1 MKTTNDG
8 ARINSVSEITNRVK
22 DALES
27 DMSLRS
33 VLVRGEI
40 SNYTRRAGRFGT
52 DYLYFT
58 LKDAKTQLSC
68 VMFEGTDEM
77 EFEPGDGMSVV
88 CEGMITVYPA
98 YGRYQLKCYSM
109 SEDGEGAAKAAL
121 EALKAKLLDEG
132 IFSQKRSRP
141 TFPKKIAVITSP
153 TGAAVQDIKNVI
165 SRRYPVTELC
175 VIPAYVQGANAVPS
189 VIEGLHTAQAVGADL
204 IIFGR
209 GGGSSEDL
217 DCFNSEEL
225 ARAIYASEIPTIS
238 AVGHETDTTIAD
250 LAADMR
256 APTPSAAAELA
267 VPDISTLKGEIDAL
281 YLRAASLMRQGLRNR
296 ELVLSSLAKDVRL
309 RSPRA
314 RIAAWESRLNSLSA
328 DISAKTRQR
337 LASAESSLMIR
348 AQSISAMNP
357 LGVLSRGYS
366 VTTKDGKAVKSSEE
380 LKTGDMVD
388 IKFNK
393 GSAAAKVTELLHGTN
408 RVFADNSPK

>member
-1 MKTTNDG
+1 MGTKNNSTQ
-8 ARINSVSEITNRVK
+8 IISVSEITARVK
-22 DALES
+22 DTLEG

-33 VLVRGEI
+33 VYVRGEI
-40 SNYTRRAGRFGT
+40 SNFTRRAGKFGS

-68 VMFEGTDEM
+68 VMFEGVDALELD
-77 EFEPGDGMSVV
+77 PKDGMSVV

-109 SEDGEGAAKAAL
+109 SEDGEGAAAARL
-121 EALKAKLLDEG
+121 SALKAKLLDEG
-132 IFSQKRSRP
+132 LFSQKRERP
-141 TFPKKIAVITSP
+141 TFPKRIAVITSP

-175 VIPAYVQGANAVPS
+175 VIPAYVQGINAVPS
-189 VIEGLHTAQAVGADL
+189 LIAGLKRAEVIGADL

-225 ARAIYASEIPTIS
+225 ARAVYASPIPTIS
-238 AVGHETDTTIAD
+238 AVGHEVDTTIAD
-250 LAADMR
+250 LVADMR

-267 VPDISTLKGEIDAL
+267 VPDISVLKSSIDAL
-281 YLRAASLMRQGLRNR
+281 CKRASGLMRQTLRNS
-296 ELVLSSLAKDVRL
+296 ELALSSLAKDVQL

-314 RIAAWESRLNSLSA
+314 RIAAWDSRLRRLSTE
-328 DISAKTRQR
+328 ISAKIRQR
-337 LASAESSLMIR
+337 LSGAESSLMIK
-348 AQSISAMNP
+348 AQSVSAMNP

-366 VTTKDGKAVKSSEE
+366 VTTKNGKAVKSSEE
-380 LKTGDMVD
+380 LKAGDMID
-388 IKFNK
+388 IKLDK
-393 GSAAAKVTELLHGTN
+393 GEVSAEVKRIG
-408 RVFADNSPK
+408 

>member
-1 MKTTNDG
+1 MKTKSDTL
-8 ARINSVSEITNRVK
+8 RINSVSEITARVR
-22 DALES
+22 DVLEG

-33 VLVRGEI
+33 VFVRGEI
-40 SNYTRRAGRFGT
+40 SNFTRRAGRFGS

-68 VMFEGTDEM
+68 VMFEGVDEL
-77 EFEPGDGMSVV
+77 ELEPRDGMSVV

-109 SEDGEGAAKAAL
+109 SEDGEGAASAAL

-132 IFSQKRSRP
+132 IFSQKRERP
-141 TFPKKIAVITSP
+141 MFPKKIAVITSP

-189 VIEGLHTAQAVGADL
+189 LITGLNSANAVGADL

-225 ARAIYASEIPTIS
+225 ARAIYASRVPTIS
-238 AVGHETDTTIAD
+238 AVGHEIDTTIAD

-267 VPDISTLKGEIDAL
+267 VPDISVLKDSIDAL
-281 YLRAASLMRQGLRNR
+281 CKRSSSAMRQCVRRL
-296 ELVLSSLAKDVRL
+296 ELELSSLEKDVRL
-309 RSPRA
+309 SSPRA
-314 RIAAWESRLNSLSA
+314 RIAAWGSRLDSLIGEISVKTHRKLA
-328 DISAKTRQR
+328 D
-337 LASAESSLMIR
+337 AESSLMIK

-380 LKTGDMVD
+380 LEIGDMID
-388 IKFNK
+388 IRLDK
-393 GSAAAKVTELLHGTN
+393 GGASAEVKRIEV
-408 RVFADNSPK
+408 